1 VPDLEPNA
9 LLRDIFDIPEVVA
22 AADFVLQ
29 LHSGVD
35 HAERTAAEYVA
46 TESLA
51 EAFDDALGYVN
62 QALTSGRSQGIFLHG
77 SFGSG
82 KSHFMAILDL
92 MLRGERAAKAIPGL
106 QWVVAKYQPVLDRR
120 LLTVEYH
127 LIGATSLEDAMFSG
141 FARRVAQIDP
151 AGTPPMLH
159 KSDRLFEDAAAMRQ
173 GNEAD
178 FFSRLNAGR
187 DAGGGWG
194 DYAEGWTPETYDRAA
209 AAPPN
214 DPDRTRLASDLVS
227 TIFKGYAQAGEWL
240 DIADGLVVMTQTAKN
255 LGYDG
260 LVLFLDELVLWLAS
274 HAADAA
280 FVATEASKVA
290 KLVEAGAGRRD
301 VPIVSF
307 VARQR
312 ELSDFV
318 GDKAAGVQRA
328 QVGQAIQ
335 YWEDRFDTITLSA
348 SNLPEVAHKRLLT
361 PVSPEAAAQVAKA
374 VAAVKA
380 SPSWNILLHDADEE
394 AFAKVYPFSPA
405 LVDVL
410 VALSGRLQR
419 ERTALKVMAL
429 LLSARR
435 STGRITEVIGVGD
448 LYDVMIAEGEQPLS
462 PEMRQLFATARRLYE
477 TKFVPAL
484 TAQHGVPSLDDLS
497 HDHQAHKD
505 ARLAKTLLVAA
516 LVPEVESLR
525 ALTAGRLAALNHGSV
540 VAMIAGMEAAQVLA
554 AARGWAQQIGEI
566 HIGEGNDPTISVELS
581 GVDYESV
588 LARVENEDTVGAR
601 RKLLQRLL
609 FAEMGIPEP
618 SQLALGGQT
627 FDRIWRGTKRTV
639 DVLFGNIRDSAA
651 VPDDALVAD
660 GGRWK
665 LVIDYPFDDADHGP
679 QEDVNRFDQLRI
691 SAPPSRTVGWVP
703 YFLTADRLADLGT
716 LVQLEHLLGGGGGQ
730 FDQNAAHLAVEQR
743 ALAKQSLE
751 NLRRARTETLKAAL
765 RQAYGVDPARGGD
778 VDAQGFGEV
787 TLLPTLWREQ
797 PLQRPTGATLSQ
809 ALDHVVD
816 QILGL
821 QYPQHPR
828 FDNGTSEIRS
838 TDLRNLWDVVVKAA
852 ASPGGRLDPVEQ
864 NRRPLVRRL
873 AGPLRL
879 GHVGDAHFVFD
890 VGTFGWRNEFLR
902 RAAADDLGSRI
913 PVASIRDWLDPLGL
927 TREMSN
933 LIIAAFALLEDKQ
946 FEVRGATVDVAGPSA
961 ISDDMV
967 LIDPH
972 LPSEDAWETATA
984 RAAELFGLQP
994 GQLRTAANVGTLG
1007 RQLGEAARTRL
1018 NPCRELVALLRKHQ
1032 ATLALQPDAERL
1044 TTANAGLA
1052 IVEGLAAA
1060 ADDVSRVEALGTI
1073 PVPEEAHPLAKSMSS
1088 AGELVRGLDAHD
1100 WTTLDAVAQEADAG
1114 DESARQAL
1122 AGLRE
1127 AAAAE
1132 ELHVRLLSRL
1142 SAAHAA
1148 ATQWLLNRPVS
1159 PPPPPPPPPSPGP
1172 GPGLDVGT
1180 TPPQPPGPP
1189 PGPDDVELLIDG
1201 DRLSAE
1207 LTALQRDI
1215 ARAIGADRGR
1225 RVRITWRVL

>member
-1 VPDLEPNA
+1 MPDVEPNA

-22 AADFVLQ
+22 ASDFVLQ

-51 EAFDDALGYVN
+51 QSFDDALGYVN
-62 QALTSGRSQGIFLHG
+62 AALSGGGSHGIFLHG

-82 KSHFMAILDL
+82 KSHFMAVLDL
-92 MLRGERAAKAIPGL
+92 MLRGERAARAIPGL
-106 QWVVAKYQPVLDRR
+106 QPVVAKYQHALGRR
-120 LLTVEYH
+120 VMTVDYH

-141 FARRVAQIDP
+141 FARRIAQVDP
-151 AGTPPMLH
+151 DATPPMLH

-187 DAGGGWG
+187 NSGAGWG
-194 DYAEGWTPETYDRAA
+194 AYADGWTPETYDRAA
-209 AAPPN
+209 AAAPN
-214 DPDRTRLASDLVS
+214 DPERTRLATDLVA

-290 KLVEAGAGRRD
+290 KLVEAGAAHRA

-328 QVGQAIQ
+328 LVGHSIQ

-361 PVSPEAAAQVAKA
+361 PRSPEAAAQVAQA

-380 SPSWNILLHDADEE
+380 SRSWNILLDDEAGAGEE

-419 ERTALKVMAL
+419 ERTALKVMAH

-435 STGRITEVIGVGD
+435 DTAHINEVIGVGD
-448 LYDVMIAEGEQPLS
+448 LYDVMVAEGEQPLS
-462 PEMRQLFATARRLYE
+462 PEMRQLFATARRLYD

-484 TAQHGVPSLDDLS
+484 MAQHGIASLDDVPP
-497 HDHQAHKD
+497 DHSVHKD

-516 LVPEVESLR
+516 LVPEVVSLSR
-525 ALTAGRLAALNHGSV
+525 LTAGRLAALNHGSV
-540 VAMIAGMEAAQVLA
+540 VTMIAGMESAQVLA
-554 AARGWAQQIGEI
+554 TARRWSRDIGEI
-566 HIGEGNDPTISVELS
+566 HIGEGNDPSISVELS

-601 RKLLQRLL
+601 RTLLRRVL
-609 FAEMGIPEP
+609 FTEMGIPES
-618 SQLALGGQT
+618 SQLAFGGLT
-627 FDRIWRGTKRTV
+627 IDRVWRGTKRTV
-639 DVLFGNIRDSAA
+639 DVVFGNIRDTNAI
-651 VPDDALVAD
+651 PDDALRAE
-660 GGRWK
+660 GERWK
-665 LVIDYPFDDADHGP
+665 LVIDYPFDDADRGP
-679 QEDVNRFDQLRI
+679 QEDVNRFDQMRI

-703 YFLTADRLADLGT
+703 FFLTAERLADLGT

-730 FDQNAAHLAVEQR
+730 FEQNAAHLPPEQR

-765 RQAYGVDPARGGD
+765 RQAYGVDAPRGGD
-778 VDAQGFGEV
+778 VDESGFGEV

-816 QILGL
+816 QMLSL
-821 QYPQHPR
+821 QYPDHPR
-828 FDNGTSEIRS
+828 FDAGTTEIRPA
-838 TDLRNLWDVVVKAA
+838 DLKNLWDVVVKAS

-864 NRRPLVRRL
+864 NRRALVRRL
-873 AGPLRL
+873 AEPLGL
-879 GHVGDAHFVFD
+879 GHVGDSHFVFD
-890 VGTFGWRNEFLR
+890 EGTFVWRTTFLKQ
-902 RAAADDLGSRI
+902 AAADDLGSRI
-913 PVASIRDWLDPLGL
+913 PVASIRSWLEPLGL
-927 TREMSN
+927 PREMVN

-946 FEVRGATVDVAGPSA
+946 FEVRGASRRRLGP
-961 ISDDMV
+961 V
-967 LIDPH
+967 GYRRRH
-972 LPSEDAWETATA
+972 GA
-984 RAAELFGLQP
+984 RRPTPAQRGGL
-994 GQLRTAANVGTLG
+994 GYGHRA
-1007 RQLGEAARTRL
+1007 
-1018 NPCRELVALLRKHQ
+1018 
-1032 ATLALQPDAERL
+1032 
-1044 TTANAGLA
+1044 
-1052 IVEGLAAA
+1052 
-1060 ADDVSRVEALGTI
+1060 SR
-1073 PVPEEAHPLAKSMSS
+1073 
-1088 AGELVRGLDAHD
+1088 
-1100 WTTLDAVAQEADAG
+1100 
-1114 DESARQAL
+1114 
-1122 AGLRE
+1122 
-1127 AAAAE
+1127 
-1132 ELHVRLLSRL
+1132 
-1142 SAAHAA
+1142 
-1148 ATQWLLNRPVS
+1148 
-1159 PPPPPPPPPSPGP
+1159 
-1172 GPGLDVGT
+1172 
-1180 TPPQPPGPP
+1180 
-1189 PGPDDVELLIDG
+1189 
-1201 DRLSAE
+1201 
-1207 LTALQRDI
+1207 
-1215 ARAIGADRGR
+1215 
-1225 RVRITWRVL
+1225 